1 MVSAGA
7 LSGGASFSCG
17 AGFSCATSDTANK
30 HTANAMSFLMV
41 FGLSCS
47 WVREGDASFPAFVC
61 RTDVPANIARNPR
74 PPRVTGAGLPVWEG
88 QRGKNDEKIKCYREA
103 ASYVFTAVQY
113 RSAYSA
119 SIRGK
124 KSFRAHVHF
133 FSPSSFLFSGSA
145 TPICDKR

>member
-17 AGFSCATSDTANK
+17 AGFSCATSDTANE

-74 PPRVTGAGLPVWEG
+74 PPRVTGAGLPVWGADREV
-88 QRGKNDEKIKCYREA
+88 RTMKRCYRDA

-119 SIRGK
+119 SIRGQEVFPRPR
-124 KSFRAHVHF
+124 SLLLPLLVLVFGIGHAH
-133 FSPSSFLFSGSA
+133 LG
-145 TPICDKR
+145 